1 MGGCGSKSVAVGSE
15 GNDTADSAA
24 SLSGRPPSAGS
35 SIRPSS
41 GSQLRTAAKT
51 AWQTSARNLQNSL
64 NLSRR
69 RQESHHRR
77 SSKNTTPSDVEEE
90 EIDSAGRG
98 GRPDCNSRRRPSTS
112 AAMAAGG
119 SVAWQPAS
127 ADFRSPSGQGDK
139 YVVDTVKAEGAGRG
153 EIVGKPCEDIELGDS
168 YVRSFHVRNQAT
180 DSMDEGDEEESEPA
194 RRKESRET
202 SFEGSQLRQK
212 AGGCG
217 GSSSACS
224 GVLSP
229 SSAMSPA
236 SGTADSD
243 AWSVA
248 GGNSR
253 VPRNSCPAGTAGP
266 VTGTSPA
273 TIGDVSNRQPADGG
287 GWTEPPSGGATAAL
301 PPPPL
306 GGVPTDTAQA
316 LPCAPSVPGAATAAP
331 EAEAALATAAAAA
344 SAAAA
349 VAASAAGAPP
359 VETVQWVVRP
369 GPPVESAYVL
379 GEILG
384 KGSFGVVRAATHLAT
399 GAKVAVKTIRK
410 SLLGA
415 ADVSALRREVEILHH
430 LSGHPHIS
438 QLLGV
443 YEEPSQLHLVLELYQ
458 GGDLFDAIIAGGRH
472 SERAAADVMRTVLT
486 AISYCHAMGVAHR
499 DVKPENFMLTAPVP
513 PGTCAA
519 AGSRRRPRRPPWP
532 EPNHEL
538 SVNKCRTIWRQRSS
552 LIF

>member
-287 GWTEPPSGGATAAL
+287 GWTEPPSGGATAA
-301 PPPPL
+301 
-306 GGVPTDTAQA
+306 
-316 LPCAPSVPGAATAAP
+316 
-331 EAEAALATAAAAA
+331 
-344 SAAAA
+344 A

-513 PGTCAA
+513 PGTCAGGGS